1 MAISPFSL
9 IRGVEYTAVDFGHNS
24 IKFLNCRVKNNK
36 INFQSALKREIP
48 AGSIQDGE
56 IKDKHLLR
64 KIITDIFKTNNFSSG
79 ILLMTPAAGKTFVRR
94 LNLPKMP
101 ETELKE
107 ALKWEVQE
115 ILDLGLDN
123 IALDYIILSE
133 NENEL
138 ELLLTVMPQ
147 DILAD
152 YLELFTENLL
162 KVKVVN
168 LAEMAMIS
176 LLRANYQ
183 PEQPALLLDIGSN
196 KSKIIVADSSN
207 FYLSREIEI
216 AGNSFSKLFL
226 TEENSFEEAEIA
238 KKTYQ
243 FEIDAEEEEEIID
256 LDLLMTGVE
265 DNSSVQTGIK
275 NLLANLINELNRSID
290 YHNERN
296 KENLINNIYL
306 TGGGLLL
313 KGLVEY
319 LQAEIDLPVA
329 ALDPWLKFN
338 NTESA
343 EVNKTM
349 IAIAAGT
356 VLSEVEYHAG

>member
-1 MAISPFSL
+1 
-9 IRGVEYTAVDFGHNS
+9 
-24 IKFLNCRVKNNK
+24 
-36 INFQSALKREIP
+36 
-48 AGSIQDGE
+48 
-56 IKDKHLLR
+56 
-64 KIITDIFKTNNFSSG
+64 
-79 ILLMTPAAGKTFVRR
+79 
-94 LNLPKMP
+94 
-101 ETELKE
+101 
-107 ALKWEVQE
+107 
-115 ILDLGLDN
+115 
-123 IALDYIILSE
+123 
-133 NENEL
+133 
-138 ELLLTVMPQ
+138 
-147 DILAD
+147 
-152 YLELFTENLL
+152 
-162 KVKVVN
+162 
-168 LAEMAMIS
+168 
-176 LLRANYQ
+176 
-183 PEQPALLLDIGSN
+183 
-196 KSKIIVADSSN
+196 VADSSN